1 MSNQSNSP
9 LAQRRAIARRFI
21 IGGLIVLCV
30 ISLSV
35 YARESNNGALH
46 RLQGG
51 AGTVVTPIQDGV
63 SRAVQPVRN
72 AWGWVAS
79 LVNARDRAASLAQQ
93 NQLLKSELVQ
103 AQFNNEETPRIAALA
118 GLGNE
123 WQANYAQVPAEII
136 ARSASPWYEEARIDV
151 GTSNGVVVNSPVIA
165 KGDVKAG
172 LVGVITQSGPNSSV
186 VSFLSDPRTSV
197 GVTIVGTDGAIGVM
211 QPTAQGDFQISGIPV
226 SNPVA
231 NGDTVVT
238 AGFSQLNLQSIYP
251 RGIPIGLVTGVG
263 HREVDIEQTV
273 QLSPFVNTDALAYVV
288 VLAPTSKLAKQR
300 ASTP

>member
-1 MSNQSNSP
+1 
-9 LAQRRAIARRFI
+9 
-21 IGGLIVLCV
+21 
-30 ISLSV
+30 
-35 YARESNNGALH
+35 
-46 RLQGG
+46 
-51 AGTVVTPIQDGV
+51 
-63 SRAVQPVRN
+63 
-72 AWGWVAS
+72 
-79 LVNARDRAASLAQQ
+79 
-93 NQLLKSELVQ
+93 
-103 AQFNNEETPRIAALA
+103 
-118 GLGNE
+118 
-123 WQANYAQVPAEII
+123 
-136 ARSASPWYEEARIDV
+136 
-151 GTSNGVVVNSPVIA
+151 
-165 KGDVKAG
+165 
-172 LVGVITQSGPNSSV
+172 VITQSGPNSSV

-197 GVTIVGTDGAIGVM
+197 GVTIVGTDGAIGVL